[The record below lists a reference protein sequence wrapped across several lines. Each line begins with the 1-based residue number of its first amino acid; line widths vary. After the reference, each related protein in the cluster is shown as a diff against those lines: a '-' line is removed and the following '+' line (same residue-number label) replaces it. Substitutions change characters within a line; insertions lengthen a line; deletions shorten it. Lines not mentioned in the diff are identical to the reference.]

1 MTKKTAAKKATKTA
15 KQASKAAV
23 NPSDQLESEL
33 QDLQNMCDAAEQ
45 KLVGARQE
53 LYKGIA
59 HVYYWWRKADAQKG
73 YLDAKIKQMGGVF
86 KRKSMHGYN
95 FSPVLQLVYG
105 NSILAHEISR
115 RGRVLNLLHE
125 EYKKSPKKYGTDVIK
140 LANYISGMGGI
151 TKMVENSITTP
162 SLKALEKLV
171 KQQGKNSVAHTSF
184 PTNLEVSVAKQNA
197 VDEAIGA
204 ELSEAEMLAELVKE
218 YGLEAVFI
226 RKSKLPAKVRL
237 TPELKQAKL
246 AADAAAYWKK
256 NRGLGLIES
265 DFGFETDTSNIGL
278 AVVKRDASGVSVIN
292 SFVDPDIIKQALT
305 TSYATQY
312 AALPDSLRC
321 MYETLKT
328 QLYPQNVAAQMTGKM
343 DDGIV
348 KKQTWEIDKKTKKVI
363 HQQVPVKAIPRLVHT
378 GNDNLFVLS
387 PIATDVGVCT
397 VAIPNS
403 DVLAK
408 HKHDVFLVPRSK
420 GLLEKQVLNPGN
432 INCYRPKSQ
441 TAIPA
446 ASEPYSHRIQLT
458 SIANVSDFYFVD
470 FYPFVASAPINY
482 SQVLFDVRHEKKI
495 KTKVQLPRTFVH
507 AVAKN
512 GADKWLAGKGNHANR
527 DTNRYT
533 QLTLSSKSLRLDFDY
548 KDGKA
553 QATFDFPLPSTTKS
567 QAKYTQKFVCLDLF
581 PVLSALGA
589 LQLTTD
595 VEVLL
600 DANVAVFKF
609 STTAGAF
616 VVAVP
621 TCNNKGK
628 RVASEAFVQYAPDA
642 RSLTLDE
649 SIDIILERYYAS
661 NPEDLLIDL
670 DFNPPKQVY
679 EYE

>member
-1 MTKKTAAKKATKTA
+1 MTKKTPAKKVTKTA

-23 NPSDQLESEL
+23 NPSAQLESEL
-33 QDLQNMCDAAEQ
+33 YDLRNICDAAEQ
-45 KLVGARQE
+45 RYVSALQE
-53 LYKGIA
+53 KYKGIA

-73 YLDAKIKQMGGVF
+73 YLEAKIEQMGGVF
-86 KRKSMHGYN
+86 KKKSPHGYN

-105 NSILAHEISR
+105 NSIRAYEITR
-115 RGRVLNLLHE
+115 RGQVLNLLHE

-151 TKMVENSITTP
+151 TKMVENSTTTP

-171 KQQGKNSVAHTSF
+171 KQQGENSFADPSF
-184 PTNLEVSVAKQNA
+184 PTDLELSVAKQNA
-197 VDEAIGA
+197 VDKAIWA
-204 ELSEAEMLAELVKE
+204 ELSEAEMLVELVKK
-218 YGLEAVFI
+218 YGHEAIFI
-226 RKSKLPAKVRL
+226 HKPKLPAKVRL
-237 TPELKQAKL
+237 TPEQKQAKL
-246 AADAAAYWKK
+246 AAAAAAYWKK

-278 AVVKRDASGVSVIN
+278 AVVKRDESGVSVIN

-312 AALPDSLRC
+312 AALPASLCC

-328 QLYPQNVAAQMTGKM
+328 QLYPQNVAAQRTGKM

-348 KKQTWEIDKKTKKVI
+348 KKWAWEINKKTKEVK

-397 VAIPNS
+397 VAAPNS
-403 DVLAK
+403 DVLEK
-408 HKHDVFLVPRSK
+408 HKHDVFLLPRSK
-420 GLLEKQVLNPGN
+420 GLLEEQVLNAGN
-432 INCYRPKSQ
+432 INCYSPSSK

-458 SIANVSDFYFVD
+458 SIADVSDFYFVD

-482 SQVLFDVRHEKKI
+482 SQVLFDVGYEKKI
-495 KTKVQLPRTFVH
+495 KIKVQLPRTFVH
-507 AVAKN
+507 TVAKN
-512 GADKWLAGKGNHANR
+512 GADKWLAGKGSHANR

-533 QLTLSSKSLRLDFDY
+533 QLTLSSKSLRFDFDY

-553 QATFDFPLPSTTKS
+553 QAPFDFLLPSTTKS
-567 QAKYTQKFVCLDLF
+567 QAKFTQKFVCLDLF

-600 DANVAVFKF
+600 DAKVAVFKF
-609 STTAGAF
+609 STDAGDF
-616 VVAVP
+616 IVAVP

-628 RVASEAFVQYAPDA
+628 RVASEAFMEYAPVA
-642 RSLTLDE
+642 QPLTFDE
-649 SIDIILERYYAS
+649 SMDIALERYYAS